1 MTQIIEITSIFI
13 GNVLIVLATAFFVL
27 LQYKKKIIISN
38 EYYIDAMYLI
48 ERLEERTHLLE
59 LAEMPFPKIKEDG
72 EKI

>member
-13 GNVLIVLATAFFVL
+13 GNVLIVLATAFLYFFNT
-27 LQYKKKIIISN
+27 KKIIISN
-38 EYYIDAMYLI
+38 EYYIDAMYLM

-72 EKI
+72 EEI

>member
-13 GNVLIVLATAFFVL
+13 GNILIVLATAFLYFFNT
-27 LQYKKKIIISN
+27 KKIIISN
-38 EYYIDAMYLI
+38 EYYIDTMYLM

-72 EKI
+72 KEV

>member
-13 GNVLIVLATAFFVL
+13 GNVLIVLATAFLYFFNT
-27 LQYKKKIIISN
+27 KKIIISN
-38 EYYIDAMYLI
+38 EYYIDAMHLM

-72 EKI
+72 EKV

>member
-13 GNVLIVLATAFFVL
+13 GNILIVLATAFLYFFNT
-27 LQYKKKIIISN
+27 KKIIISN
-38 EYYIDAMYLI
+38 EYYIDTMYLM

-72 EKI
+72 EEV